1 MRVNM
6 TQADIKD
13 YFPDVID
20 CLGSVIPAFVTE
32 RDCREFSSKIGWG
45 ACDIIRI
52 DKRFERVYVAGKKY
66 IHQKPDACG
75 HIIEQ
80 IDFPLGEFDDEN
92 RKVVSIKKVIQ
103 KQKTGEK

>member
-6 TQADIKD
+6 TQADIKE
-13 YFPDVID
+13 YFPDVVD

-75 HIIEQ
+75 NRIET
-80 IDFPLGEFDDEN
+80 IDFPLGEYEAG
-92 RKVVSIKKVIQ
+92 KMKLVSIKKVI
-103 KQKTGEK
+103 